1 MSASMNLALR
11 QNLTLS
17 PRLQQAMSLLQLSSL
32 EFEQALREAA
42 ASNPFLEEEPAAPA
56 PPTESYAFERPPSP
70 SAFSAS
76 QDALER
82 VPEAPDLREQL
93 RRQLCGSRCS
103 EREHLAAEL
112 VIDTLDDDGY
122 LREEVPAAAVEPGLT
137 REDIGQAIELVR
149 SFEPAGV
156 AAGSLVDCLL
166 LQLDADPQP
175 TAAHALARRILQQ
188 QVDLLS
194 RRDFRA
200 LQQRLDCSEA
210 SLHEALRLI
219 RHLDPSPARS
229 GQPSAGDYVT
239 PDVLVREREGG
250 FEVVP
255 NPALRARASL
265 NHGYVQM
272 FRQGRR
278 RGQYPEMAGQLRE
291 ARWLLRNLQQRQD
304 TILRVARCIVAR
316 QQEFFSRGEIGL
328 QPLLA
333 REVARELECHESTVS
348 RACSHKYMA
357 TPQGCFEFRH
367 FFTRELSGPEV
378 SHSAGAVREMIR
390 ELVQQESAD
399 APLSDVELAARL
411 QGLGVPIA
419 RRTVTKY
426 RQMLKLPP
434 VEFRRSAQPAP

>member
-1 MSASMNLALR
+1 MSASMTLAAR

-17 PRLQQAMSLLQLSSL
+17 PRLQQAMGLLQLSSL

-42 ASNPFLEEEPAAPA
+42 ASNPFLEEAERETPVPV
-56 PPTESYAFERPPSP
+56 TQGYAFERSP
-70 SAFSAS
+70 SAAGA
-76 QDALER
+76 QDALEHM
-82 VPEAPDLREQL
+82 PEEPDLREQL
-93 RRQLCGSRCS
+93 RSQLCGSRCS

-122 LREEVPAAAVEPGLT
+122 LREEVPVAAVQPWLT
-137 REDIGQAIELVR
+137 QEDIGQAIELVR

-156 AAGSLVDCLL
+156 AAGSLVDCLM
-166 LQLDADPQP
+166 LQLEADPNP

-188 QVDLLS
+188 QVELLS

-200 LQQRLDCSEA
+200 LQQRLDCSEPA
-210 SLHEALRLI
+210 LRAALRLI

-229 GQPSAGDYVT
+229 DLPSAGDYVA
-239 PDVLVREREGG
+239 PDILVQEQDGR
-250 FEVVP
+250 FEAIP
-255 NPALRARASL
+255 NPALRSAACL
-265 NHGYVQM
+265 NQGYVQM

-278 RGQYPEMAGQLRE
+278 RGEYPGMAGQLRE
-291 ARWLLRNLQQRQD
+291 ARWLMRNLQQRQD

-316 QQEFFSRGEIGL
+316 QQAFFSAGEIGL

-333 REVARELECHESTVS
+333 REVARELDCHESTVS

-367 FFTRELSGPEV
+367 FFTRELSSPNA
-378 SHSAGAVREMIR
+378 SRSAASVREMIR
-390 ELVQQESAD
+390 ELIQDEAAD
-399 APLSDVELAARL
+399 APLSDVDLAARL
-411 QGLGVPIA
+411 QDLGVPIA

-426 RQMLKLPP
+426 RQMLKLPS
-434 VEFRRSAQPAP
+434 VEFRRSAQPLP